1 MYIKYFSFLIFLFVQ
16 SNQIFANEL
25 FGVAFADENT
35 IIEEISDSKIIDGKR
50 KRLNLDLTFEDQIA
64 EQMPKDKERDNIYE
78 GLSRDLY
85 YLMIRY

>member
-16 SNQIFANEL
+16 SNQISASEL
-25 FGVAFADENT
+25 LGVAFADENT
-35 IIEEISDSKIIDGKR
+35 IIEETSDSKIVDGKR

>member
-16 SNQIFANEL
+16 SNQISASEL
-25 FGVAFADENT
+25 LGVAFADENT
-35 IIEEISDSKIIDGKR
+35 IIEETSDSKIIDGKR

>member
-16 SNQIFANEL
+16 SNQIFASEL

-35 IIEEISDSKIIDGKR
+35 IIEENSDSKIIDGKR

>member
-1 MYIKYFSFLIFLFVQ
+1 MYIKIFSFLIFIFVQ
-16 SNQIFANEL
+16 SNQISASEL
-25 FGVAFADENT
+25 LGVAFADENT
-35 IIEEISDSKIIDGKR
+35 IIEETSDSKIIDGKR

>member
-16 SNQIFANEL
+16 SNQIFASEFL
-25 FGVAFADENT
+25 GVALADENT
-35 IIEEISDSKIIDGKR
+35 LIEETSDSKIIDGKR

>member
-16 SNQIFANEL
+16 SNQIFASEL
-25 FGVAFADENT
+25 LGVAFADENT
-35 IIEEISDSKIIDGKR
+35 IIEETSDSKIIDGKR
-50 KRLNLDLTFEDQIA
+50 KRLNLDLTFEDKIA